1 MKGKFNKSN
10 LDLKEF
16 VDDWEISKSNL
27 DLNIF
32 SFVNENVE

>member
-10 LDLKEF
+10 LDLGEF
-16 VDDWEISKSNL
+16 VDEGKISKSKL

-32 SFVNENVE
+32 RVVNDDIV